1 MPIPKDKQKL
11 YPPDWKQ
18 ISQRIR
24 FERAQGRCER
34 CGVLHNAFRIYDPDG
49 ERVTTDLLEAETAK
63 LVDRLKV
70 SRIILT
76 TAHLN
81 GNIADSSD
89 TNLAALCQ
97 RCHLRHDLPQHLKS
111 RKVNKRKKSGQQL
124 LIADL

>member
-1 MPIPKDKQKL
+1 MPIPKEKRQL

-24 FERAQGRCER
+24 FERGQGCCER
-34 CGVLHNAFRIYDPDG
+34 CGIPHDAFRIYDPAG
-49 ERVTTDLLEAETAK
+49 VRITTDAIEAETAR
-63 LVDRLKV
+63 LADSLKV

-76 TAHLN
+76 TAHLSGDVTDN
-81 GNIADSSD
+81 SDS
-89 TNLAALCQ
+89 NLAALCQ

-111 RKVNKRKKSGQQL
+111 RKVNWRKRTGQQL